1 MYPPKKNPAGT
12 EPSPLNDKKNKQNRG
27 LSIKIEN
34 CWRQNFEISNIHK
47 ASCEVKY
54 TKFGPDRFSRL
65 LDKSRQ
71 TDKKSIYM
79 MNCLRSRAS
88 KNGLEQA

>member
-1 MYPPKKNPAGT
+1 M
-12 EPSPLNDKKNKQNRG
+12 KQNRG

-34 CWRQNFEISNIHK
+34 CWRQNFEILNIHK

-71 TDKKSIYM
+71 TDK
-79 MNCLRSRAS
+79 
-88 KNGLEQA
+88 